1 MQVLARLENP
11 SIVLLDGL
19 LSEAECEQLAMFAE
33 GRLSKST
40 VVDDATGAAVIHH
53 GRTSEGTGLQP
64 GDCLAADLLQCR
76 AAIYAGLSTSHAES
90 VQVMRYRPGQR
101 YDAHYDYF
109 SESSP
114 NLAQGGQRVATV
126 LMYLRT
132 PEGGGQTQFP
142 HVHGLSITPRA
153 GMAVYFEYGG
163 EDREKTLHA
172 SLPVT
177 EGEKMIATVWL
188 RQRPVS

>member
-19 LSEAECEQLAMFAE
+19 LSEAECEQLAMFTE

-64 GDCLAADLLQCR
+64 GECLAADLLQCR
-76 AAIYAGLSTSHAES
+76 AAIFAGLPTSHAES

-114 NLAQGGQRVATV
+114 NLAHGGQRVATV

-132 PEGGGQTQFP
+132 PDGGGQTHFP
-142 HVHGLSITPRA
+142 HVHGLSVTPRA

-163 EDREKTLHA
+163 ADREKTLHA